1 MEKSKRVR
9 QSYLKDFHL
18 FQKNDLIVSRIFV
31 FSTNRG
37 NNFHNTAE
45 QVTPTQEAHGL
56 VLTSRMFILK
66 KRAKTACGVAGA
78 VTFSI
83 AAYQANTF
91 REKYKHSE
99 KLNPPTGPNSG
110 LEKWVKK
117 FHGFQEGLIEDKDE
131 ILEKTSAMLL
141 DLKYKLSQSIEET
154 VANLKLYNESSASPK
169 YNKKKL
175 IILGDSLVSGVGCDN
190 DPGDFKSKSSPPLP
204 KMLAKILSL
213 AWQTDVE
220 WCSYGFI
227 GATAEDLRLLV
238 LPKVKEDILV
248 SMRIPKATKALTQS
262 DSSPIA
268 MATDDTEKVEIIFVV
283 ICGLNDWKLL
293 LERFPFGPGPVRYK
307 EELTS
312 LIKDIETIGSDMD
325 VKYTVYLPAIP
336 LVCGRGDPSYLLGV
350 SPLTYFVDFV
360 SNVWDQQKKSVALD
374 NQVEI
379 PVCLQT
385 TEQILLFH
393 YKNV

>member
-1 MEKSKRVR
+1 
-9 QSYLKDFHL
+9 
-18 FQKNDLIVSRIFV
+18 
-31 FSTNRG
+31 
-37 NNFHNTAE
+37 
-45 QVTPTQEAHGL
+45 
-56 VLTSRMFILK
+56 MFILR
-66 KRAKTACGVAGA
+66 KRARTVCGVAGV

-91 REKYKHSE
+91 REKYKHSQ

-117 FHGFQEGLIEDKDE
+117 FNGFQEGLIEDKDE

-154 VANLKLYNESSASPK
+154 MANLKSYNESSAAPK

-204 KMLAKILSL
+204 KLLAKILSL
-213 AWQTDVE
+213 AWKTDVE

-248 SMRIPKATKALTQS
+248 SMRTPKATKPSAQS
-262 DSSPIA
+262 DSSPIT

-293 LERFPFGPGPVRYK
+293 LERFPFGPGPVQYK
-307 EELTS
+307 EELTF

-374 NQVEI
+374 NEVEI
-379 PVCLQT
+379 PFRLQT
-385 TEQILLFH
+385 MEQIPLFNS
-393 YKNV
+393 KNV